1 VHRYRSCLF
10 NKRAV
15 AAGSPIA
22 SPYLSAND
30 AASPF
35 NEIANIGHSANELS
49 TSASMIRM
57 KKVINFHILPEVSC
71 NVHLVSEN

>member
-22 SPYLSAND
+22 SPYLSAKD

-35 NEIANIGHSANELS
+35 NEIANIGD
-49 TSASMIRM
+49 
-57 KKVINFHILPEVSC
+57 
-71 NVHLVSEN
+71 